1 MFTSVTALKRR
12 PITMPI
18 YSNLAPNLGIFSDQP
33 QHLWYYKPENNP
45 VFYKKGGK
53 IIKAHKN
60 IFFKVRRQRNT
71 NFERKHYCAWN
82 VQSNNMK
89 KIWNMHYIKI

>member
-45 VFYKKGGK
+45 VFYKKVVK
-53 IIKAHKN
+53 L
-60 IFFKVRRQRNT
+60 
-71 NFERKHYCAWN
+71 
-82 VQSNNMK
+82 
-89 KIWNMHYIKI
+89 

>member
-18 YSNLAPNLGIFSDQP
+18 YSNLAPNLGIFSNQP

-53 IIKAHKN
+53 IIKAHPGTKYPTFSTPIDQN
-60 IFFKVRRQRNT
+60 
-71 NFERKHYCAWN
+71 
-82 VQSNNMK
+82 
-89 KIWNMHYIKI
+89 